1 MTFDELIN
9 EWTASRVAVGDVMEY
24 TAKKDAY
31 WARMLEG
38 LLSRECDEIRKID
51 VIKEIGAM
59 RKTRSSNSVR
69 SAIKR
74 GKSAFKWGR
83 LMDLTT
89 NAPFDNVPMPKVDP
103 TKRNALSP
111 EDAKRLR
118 AELDADESDISLMAK
133 VALMTGMRYGEVLAL
148 RGSDIDGCT
157 ITVNRSVKCDL
168 KIGEPK
174 TRSSKRRI
182 AIPQSLADELK
193 ARGEGPLFTMSYN
206 RGEHQWAMWRESH
219 GFHGLKFHELRH
231 THATLL
237 IGDGVDVKT
246 VQHRLGHSSATITMD
261 VYAHAIPSLDVEAAD
276 KIERMVANG

>member
-1 MTFDELIN
+1 MTFDELIQ
-9 EWTASRVAVGDVMEY
+9 EWTDSRVSIGDVMEH

-38 LLSRECDEIRKID
+38 LLPKECDEITKID

-89 NAPFDNVPMPKVDP
+89 NAPFDNVPMPKAEP

-111 EDAKRLR
+111 DDAKRLK
-118 AELDADESDISLMAK
+118 AELDADKSEIALMAK
-133 VALMTGMRYGEVLAL
+133 TALMTGMRFGEVLAL
-148 RGSDIDGCT
+148 RGCDIDGCT
-157 ITVNRSVKCDL
+157 ITVNQAVKCDMQ
-168 KIGEPK
+168 IGEPK
-174 TRSSKRRI
+174 TQSSKRRI

-206 RGEHQWAMWRESH
+206 RGEHQWATWRESH

-261 VYAHAIPSLDVEAAD
+261 VYAHAIPSLDVEAANR
-276 KIERMVANG
+276 IERMMA